1 MHDSPHRPA
10 LRFRRGLQGAARP
23 LHVQAT
29 PGLANLARMQDALA
43 AAVRT
48 FADAVRAKVAANAA
62 GEPEAQLSGPVSTLI
77 EAIGKIIHR
86 KIVAKAE
93 SATKDRMGIPDF
105 GVVVDNALSG
115 YVELKAPGHGAD
127 TSRFKGRDK
136 AQWDRFKAQPNI
148 IYTDGNEWC
157 LYQNGQPAERL
168 LRFSKDI
175 TKHGAKGV
183 ADADVDLFR
192 SVVTR
197 MVAWQPIVPKEPKE
211 QAALLAPLCRLL
223 REDVADALHDPDSPL
238 NALAKDWRQLLFPDA
253 DDERFADSYAQTVT
267 FALLLARSES
277 ADVSDITKAIS
288 KLDAGHAL
296 LSRALQVLTDTK
308 ARAEIEPSLLVLQ
321 RVINAF
327 PKGAM
332 RHDPAKG
339 EDPWLYFYEYFLS
352 AYDPKLRKDSG
363 VYYTPV
369 QVVKCQVALVD
380 DLLRKRLGKS
390 GGFAHKDVI
399 TLDPAVG
406 TGTYLLG
413 VVDNAL
419 DAVKAA
425 QGGGAVAAKA
435 TALAANLYGFE
446 LMTGPYAVSELRL
459 TRALKDR
466 GATLPKDGLGVY
478 LADTLESP
486 HGQPP
491 NLPQY
496 LEAIAGQHK
505 RALGVKAR
513 KAVIVC
519 LGNPPYDRHEA
530 VEFGDDGVAA
540 HDRSRTGGWVRWGDQ
555 GDPSGP
561 ILSAFMEPAK
571 LAGHGGDLKNL
582 YNLYVYF
589 WRWAMWKVFQHPPL
603 LDSGKPAPEGANAG
617 IVSFITASSYIRGDA
632 FVGMREMLRRLCH
645 EVWIIDLGGE
655 GRGTRQ
661 DDNVFNIQTPVAI
674 CIALREGKKD
684 KDQPATV
691 RYASIQG
698 TRDEKYAKLAAVT
711 DFSDL
716 KWKTCPTGWHAPL
729 RPAGT
734 GPYFKWPLLA
744 DLMPW
749 QQSGMKVGRLWP
761 ISADPEVVKRRWKKL
776 TLADPDARADLFK
789 NSPTGRKV
797 ADTPLPLLGG
807 DKRLTAVS
815 KVARGAPC
823 GDIARY
829 AYRSFD
835 RQYILADSRVIDRA
849 GPPLWLSHSDR
860 QLYLTSL
867 FTQPL
872 GGGPASVASADIPD
886 LDTFRGS
893 FGAKASFP
901 LYRDAAAKEPNILP
915 GFLALWGKKLKRDL
929 TPESFAAY
937 IYALTGHAGFVE
949 RFWDELEDCQ
959 LRIPLT
965 LDAKLFDAAVDL
977 GSRLLFLHTY
987 GERFGPRGKKAAEV
1001 PTGSAKVK
1009 EAMSDKPADYPEEFS
1024 YDGDK
1029 RTLRVGT
1036 GAIVNV
1042 APEVWNYDV
1051 SGLQI
1056 VKSWLG
1062 YRMKDRKGK
1071 KSSPLDDIHPE
1082 RWTSEFTDELLR
1094 LLWILE
1100 HSLAMEPGLTALLDA
1115 VCAGPLVLADELPAV
1130 PAPLRKPPRAGDE
1143 GGLFSDADEAVEGDV
1158 EDR

>member
-1 MHDSPHRPA
+1 MQNAINQA
-10 LRFRRGLQGAARP
+10 L
-23 LHVQAT
+23 H
-29 PGLANLARMQDALA
+29 
-43 AAVRT
+43 T
-48 FADAVRAKVAANAA
+48 FADNVRAKVTANAE
-62 GEPEAQLSGPVSTLI
+62 GEAEAQLSAPVSMLV
-77 EAIGKIIHR
+77 EGIGKIIHR

-93 SATKDRMGIPDF
+93 SALGDRLGIPDF
-105 GVVVDNALSG
+105 GILVDGTLCG
-115 YVELKAPGHGAD
+115 YVELKAPGYGAD
-127 TSRFKGRDK
+127 TTRYKGRNK
-136 AQWDRFKAQPNI
+136 QQWERFKAQPNI
-148 IYTDGNEWC
+148 LYTDGNEWC

-168 LRFSKDI
+168 LRLSKDI

-183 ADADVDLFR
+183 VDADVDLFR
-192 SVVTR
+192 SIMTR
-197 MVAWQPIVPKEPKE
+197 LVSWQPIVPENPKD

-223 REDVADALHDPDSPL
+223 REDVADALRDPDSPL

-277 ADVSDITKAIS
+277 ADVSDIGKAIA
-288 KLDAGHAL
+288 KLDAQHAL

-308 ARAEIEPSLLVLQ
+308 ARAEIEPSLLILQ

-332 RHDPAKG
+332 QHNPAKG

-380 DLLRKRLGKS
+380 DLLRQRLSKS

-419 DAVKAA
+419 DAVKKA

-459 TRALKDR
+459 TRALKDW
-466 GATLPKDGLGVY
+466 GATLPRDGVGVY

-486 HGQPP
+486 YGVPP
-491 NLPQY
+491 TLPQFFQP
-496 LEAIAGQHK
+496 IAEQHAK
-505 RALGVKAR
+505 ALHVKDK

-519 LGNPPYDRHEA
+519 LGNPPYDRHDA
-530 VEFGDDGVAA
+530 VHYVGDNVSIS
-540 HDRSRTGGWVRWGDQ
+540 DRARTGGWVRWGDS
-555 GDPSGP
+555 GDPDAAV
-561 ILSAFMEPAK
+561 LSAFIDPAK
-571 LAGHGGDLKNL
+571 HAGHGGDLKNL

-589 WRWAMWKVFQHPPL
+589 WRWALWKVFQHT
-603 LDSGKPAPEGANAG
+603 SGKAESNPG
-617 IVSFITASSYIRGDA
+617 IVTFITASSYIRGDA

-684 KDQPATV
+684 DDQPATV

-698 TRDEKYAKLAAVT
+698 TRDEKYAKLAAVKM
-711 DFSDL
+711 FGDL
-716 KWKTCPTGWHAPL
+716 KWKTCPTDWHAPL

-734 GPYFKWPLLA
+734 GPYFKWPLLT

-749 QQSGMKVGRLWP
+749 QSGGAQLKRKWP
-761 ISADPEVVKRRWKKL
+761 IAPDDETLRRRWRALLLSSKRESAFVETRDRKIAGTYPALPSVKHSEDATKSIIKL
-776 TLADPDARADLFK
+776 TAKAEVPARK
-789 NSPTGRKV
+789 T
-797 ADTPLPLLGG
+797 
-807 DKRLTAVS
+807 
-815 KVARGAPC
+815 
-823 GDIARY
+823 Y

-835 RQYILADSRVIDRA
+835 RQRVMADNRVGDYMRI
-849 GPPLWLSHSDR
+849 PLWLAHSDDK
-860 QLYLTSL
+860 QVYLSSI
-867 FTQPL
+867 FTKVL
-872 GGGPASVASADIPD
+872 GIGPALTATSHIPD
-886 LDTFRGS
+886 LDFFSNR
-893 FGAKASFP
+893 GAKDIAP
-901 LYRDAAAKEPNILP
+901 LYRDAAATEPNILP
-915 GFLALWGKKLKRDL
+915 GFLALWGKKLKREI
-929 TPESFAAY
+929 TPESFVAY
-937 IYALTGHAGFVE
+937 VYALAGHAGFVE

-965 LDAKLFDAAVDL
+965 LNAKHYDTAVEL
-977 GSRLLFLHTY
+977 GSHLLFLHTY
-987 GERFGPRGKKAAEV
+987 GERFKPKGKKAVEV
-1001 PTGSAKVK
+1001 PPGSARVK
-1009 EAMSDKPADYPEEFS
+1009 EAISDKPADYPEKFEYIEQS
-1024 YDGDK
+1024 

-1042 APEVWNYDV
+1042 APEVWKYEV
-1051 SGLQI
+1051 SGLQV

-1082 RWTSEFTDELLR
+1082 RWTADFTDELLR
-1094 LLWILE
+1094 LLWIME
-1100 HSLAMEPGLTALLDA
+1100 HTLAMKPALSKLLEA
-1115 VCAGPLVLADELPAV
+1115 VCAGPLLPASDLPNV
-1130 PAPLRKPPRAGDE
+1130 PAHLRKPPRAGD
-1143 GGLFSDADEAVEGDV
+1143 GAGIFAGTDNDDDDGDED
-1158 EDR
+1158 